1 NYISYYERKVGG
13 SLGVGKS
20 FGEYLNGNLSYT
32 YQYIDFFNVLYTAP
46 DRILSVSA
54 LGQTV
59 SSSLGLGLSYDTRD
73 FFFDPKTGGR
83 NSIAL
88 TYAGRELGGNEQFY
102 KVVADSSRYFNLF
115 WDTVLSL
122 HGQAGYIRDMSGFS
136 ALFEGFIVGGMN
148 TVRGF
153 DYGKAGPLGL
163 DGSIIP
169 ASKSL
174 VFNTE
179 FIFPL
184 VPEAKIKGVFFFD
197 AGRGFDEGDTV
208 SLDGLRYGAGFG
220 LRWVIPQIGPIRFEW
235 GYDLYPLPTESRS
248 RFDFS
253 IGSVF

>member
-1 NYISYYERKVGG
+1 M
-13 SLGVGKS
+13 
-20 FGEYLNGNLSYT
+20 
-32 YQYIDFFNVLYTAP
+32 
-46 DRILSVSA
+46 
-54 LGQTV
+54 
-59 SSSLGLGLSYDTRD
+59 
-73 FFFDPKTGGR
+73 
-83 NSIAL
+83 
-88 TYAGRELGGNEQFY
+88 TYAGPELGGNEQFY
-102 KVVADSSRYFNLF
+102 KGVADSSRYFSLF

-122 HGQAGYIRDMSGFS
+122 HGQAGYIRDMSGFAS
-136 ALFEGFIVGGMN
+136 LFEGFIVGGMN

-174 VFNTE
+174 IFNTE
-179 FIFPL
+179 LIFPI

-197 AGRGFDEGDTV
+197 AGRGFDEGDSI

-235 GYDLYPLPTESRS
+235 GYNLYPLPTESRS